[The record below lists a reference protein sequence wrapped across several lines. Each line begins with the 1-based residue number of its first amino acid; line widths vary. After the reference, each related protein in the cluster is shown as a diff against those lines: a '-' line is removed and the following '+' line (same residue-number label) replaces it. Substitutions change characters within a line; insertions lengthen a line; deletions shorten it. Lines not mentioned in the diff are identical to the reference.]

1 MTALGDSLNCATFRG
16 PAGASSTFV
25 PAVAHGPGV
34 PLFLVPGFGLDGRCF
49 GRLSPIATSRRTVFW
64 NLPNEL
70 PEHGGLTALARLCLD
85 HADRVGMPR
94 RFVIGG
100 SSLGGTIALAAAL
113 EAPERCAGLILFGS
127 SASWRELGPRLRFAR
142 MLLPVLP
149 ARGFHRRLATILF
162 GPAGRSDDL
171 DALRRQAEHRTK
183 RHAATVTSL
192 LHEGGSYDLGHRLH
206 EIAAP
211 TLVLHDPRERVIPFY
226 AAESLL
232 RIRRSR
238 CVEVPRSGHLPYVSD
253 PAACLAALVPF
264 LAEIDGRESAAE
276 RRL

>member
-1 MTALGDSLNCATFRG
+1 MPALGDSLLCTTFRG
-16 PAGASSTFV
+16 PAGASSAFT
-25 PAVAHGPGV
+25 PPPPHGPGV
-34 PLFLVPGFGLDGRCF
+34 PLFLVPGFGLDGRSF
-49 GRLSPIATSRRTVFW
+49 ERIAGLDAARRTVFW

-70 PEHGGLTALARLCLD
+70 PETGGLAALARLCLD
-85 HADRVGMPR
+85 HADRAGMPA

-113 EAPERCAGLILFGS
+113 EAPERCAGLVLFGT

-142 MLLPVLP
+142 LLLPLLP

-183 RHAATVTSL
+183 RHAATVTRL
-192 LHEGGSYDLGHRLH
+192 LHEGGSYDIGHRLH
-206 EIAAP
+206 EVTAP
-211 TLVLHDPRERVIPFY
+211 TLVVHDPRERVVPFD

-232 RIRRSR
+232 RIRGAR
-238 CVEVPRSGHLPYVSD
+238 CVPVPRSGHLPYLGD
-253 PAACLAALVPF
+253 PAACLAALAPF
-264 LAEIDGRESAAE
+264 LSDIDARESGAG
-276 RRL
+276 RRT

>member
-1 MTALGDSLNCATFRG
+1 MTALGDSLICTTFRG
-16 PAGASSTFV
+16 PAGASSSFV
-25 PAVAHGPGV
+25 PAAPHGSGV

-49 GRLSPIATSRRTVFW
+49 DRLSPLAGSRRTVFW

-70 PEHGGLTALARLCLD
+70 PARGGIGALGRLCLD
-85 HADRVGMPR
+85 HADRAGMPR

-113 EAPERCAGLILFGS
+113 EAPERCAGLVLFGS
-127 SASWRELGPRLRFAR
+127 SASWRELGPRLRLAR
-142 MLLPVLP
+142 MILPILP
-149 ARGFHRRLATILF
+149 ARGFHRRLAAILF

-192 LHEGGSYDLGHRLH
+192 LHEDGSYDLGHRLH
-206 EIAAP
+206 EIGAP
-211 TLVLHDPRERVIPFY
+211 TLVLHDPGERVIPFD

-253 PAACLAALVPF
+253 PATCLASLGPF
-264 LAEIDGRESAAE
+264 LAEIDARESLAE
-276 RRL
+276 VRA